1 MLPAVNKRKSSL
13 ADPSVQEEWHKSP
26 SPASFLPGGA
36 SAPYIF
42 AEALCKSRPVRRQRV
57 YKCIL
62 VIVQRILGRR
72 VWRWIRR
79 RKLPDELISW
89 ICGGVDVI
97 LFARCIISQ
106 IRWRRSRWHL
116 RATTLVRIGRR
127 DDRRD
132 RRRCR
137 LNNGRFRMHNIRM
150 ILPFP
155 QFAADKPNRDHRS
168 VAPHHLSLIFQ
179 VQLRE
184 LLANLWCNFR
194 AVFVR
199 LVRVEN
205 FNGFRRKN
213 RSKPNGKKTRFF
225 LCEVNKG
232 IRQATRSSPVF
243 IFSLPSLSLSFSLSI
258 PLLLSQTSLF
268 HRGFVKLLLQAN
280 SVPCK
285 NHLLSFKTSP
295 FQASIPLNEHQ
306 TFIDQRFQRPFSGPP
321 LLLLL
326 DTWCENF

>member
-1 MLPAVNKRKSSL
+1 
-13 ADPSVQEEWHKSP
+13 
-26 SPASFLPGGA
+26 
-36 SAPYIF
+36 
-42 AEALCKSRPVRRQRV
+42 
-57 YKCIL
+57 
-62 VIVQRILGRR
+62 
-72 VWRWIRR
+72 
-79 RKLPDELISW
+79 
-89 ICGGVDVI
+89 
-97 LFARCIISQ
+97 
-106 IRWRRSRWHL
+106 
-116 RATTLVRIGRR
+116 
-127 DDRRD
+127 
-132 RRRCR
+132 
-137 LNNGRFRMHNIRM
+137 MHNIRM

-184 LLANLWCNFR
+184 LLANLWCNFW

-213 RSKPNGKKTRFF
+213 RSKPNGKKTCFF

-243 IFSLPSLSLSFSLSI
+243 IFSLPSLSLALSHSI
-258 PLLLSQTSLF
+258 PLPLSQTSLF

-295 FQASIPLNEHQ
+295 FKLLFLSTSTKHSSINDFNDLSPAHLYFYYLTLGARISSVLHGCPYDGSQ
-306 TFIDQRFQRPFSGPP
+306 LAATRSMTSF
-321 LLLLL
+321 
-326 DTWCENF
+326 ENPW